1 MYLIL
6 YNRHEKKKKRYN
18 TWLKALKE
26 KVPYNEKE
34 KKPEPNI
41 TPW

>member
-6 YNRHEKKKKRYN
+6 YNRHEKKKRYN

-26 KVPYNEKE
+26 KMPYNEKE

-41 TPW
+41 IPW